1 MSTTSNQCEYECDTS
16 EHSYHSYTT
25 SHSNDKSVYMNTA
38 LNQCEYEHDTSEH
51 SYQSYTASHS
61 NDKRV
66 ST

>member
-38 LNQCEYEHDTSEH
+38 LNQCEYERDTSEH
-51 SYQSYTASHS
+51 SYQTRECLHEY
-61 NDKRV
+61 DFEPV
-66 ST
+66 

>member
-1 MSTTSNQCEYECDTS
+1 
-16 EHSYHSYTT
+16 
-25 SHSNDKSVYMNTA
+25 MNTA

-51 SYQSYTASHS
+51 SYHSYTASHSNDKSVYMSTALNQCEYEHDTSEHSYHSYTASHS

>member
-1 MSTTSNQCEYECDTS
+1 
-16 EHSYHSYTT
+16 
-25 SHSNDKSVYMNTA
+25 MNTT

-61 NDKRV
+61 NDKSVYMSTALNQCEYERDTSEHTYHSYTTSHSNDKRV